1 MATIQVRDLP
11 EEVYETIRRRARAE
25 GRSLQS
31 YLRERLV
38 EFASQPTQQEL
49 VVEIEQRLAEQ
60 AEDEPDPSQ
69 IADDVDAERR

>member
-49 VVEIEQRLAEQ
+49 VAEIEQRLAEQ
-60 AEDEPDPSQ
+60 AEGEPDPSQ
-69 IADDVDAERR
+69 IADDIDAERR

>member
-38 EFASQPTQQEL
+38 ELASQPTQQEL

-60 AEDEPDPSQ
+60 VEGEPDPSQ

>member
-49 VVEIEQRLAEQ
+49 VAEIEQRLAEQ
-60 AEDEPDPSQ
+60 VEGEPDPSR

>member
-1 MATIQVRDLP
+1 MATVQVRDLP

-49 VVEIEQRLAEQ
+49 VAEIEQRLAEQ
-60 AEDEPDPSQ
+60 AEGEPDPSQ

>member
-49 VVEIEQRLAEQ
+49 VAEIEQRLAEQ
-60 AEDEPDPSQ
+60 AEREPDPSQ
-69 IADDVDAERR
+69 IAEDVDAERR